1 MKRNSIQLVVRSQ
14 KTPVRVEKLTIPM
27 PNGVDATMKGTKS
40 VVIYDYVLDRGQRRV
55 LEETRELARR
65 HGLRLDVIDLA
76 RETLARRILRRM
88 GAVIHGATP
97 IWQPRESWMS
107 ECSLGQHGAALC
119 SLPRRIV
126 GVISVSPL
134 SGRDPSRWSFRRPS

>member
-14 KTPVRVEKLTIPM
+14 KTPVRIEKLIIPM
-27 PNGVDATMKGTKS
+27 PNGVDATMKRTKS

-55 LEETRELARR
+55 LEETRDLARR

-97 IWQPRESWMS
+97 IWQPGQSWMS
-107 ECSLGQHGAALC
+107 ECSLGQHGGCA
-119 SLPRRIV
+119 V
-126 GVISVSPL
+126 FPL
-134 SGRDPSRWSFRRPS
+134 K